1 MRRGYSKAL
10 TVILIIIIV
19 AVIALLAYLG
29 YDYYSRYRTNKD
41 GEAYVD
47 SLTEGLIVD
56 SPTVDVPATEV
67 PIQENVNTT
76 PSDNNNTTTTQ
87 TTQTTETSVSGSSST
102 KKRQMY
108 KGFYTLGSIEIP
120 KTNVKYPILEK
131 NSKRALETAVAVI
144 WPEKKELNTPGN
156 IVIAGHNYR
165 NGMFFSNNK
174 KLSKGDKIY
183 ITDLNK
189 KRIAYTIYKIF
200 EASPNDA
207 RFYNRDTK
215 GKREITLSTCTD
227 DSSARLIIQARE

>member
-1 MRRGYSKAL
+1 MRSGYSKVL

-29 YDYYSRYRTNKD
+29 YDYYSKYRTNKD

-47 SLTEGLIVD
+47 ALTDGI
-56 SPTVDVPATEV
+56 TVDAPTGDSTGTQAT
-67 PIQENVNTT
+67 PQENVISTDPATT
-76 PSDNNNTTTTQ
+76 GETTGGTTT
-87 TTQTTETSVSGSSST
+87 ST
-102 KKRQMY
+102 KKRPTY

-131 NSKRALETAVAVI
+131 VTKKSLETSVAVV
-144 WPEKKELNTPGN
+144 WPENAELNKPGN
-156 IVIAGHNYR
+156 VVIVGHNYR
-165 NGMFFSNNK
+165 NGVFFSNNK

-189 KRIAYTIYKIF
+189 NRVAYTIYNIF
-200 EASPNDA
+200 EASDTDTK
-207 RFYNRDTK
+207 FYNRDTK

-227 DSSARLIIQARE
+227 NSAARLIIEARE

>member
-1 MRRGYSKAL
+1 MRSGYSKVL

-29 YDYYSRYRTNKD
+29 YDYYSKYRTNKD

-47 SLTEGLIVD
+47 ALTDGIKVD
-56 SPTVDVPATEV
+56 APTGDSTGTQAT
-67 PIQENVNTT
+67 PQENVISTDPATT
-76 PSDNNNTTTTQ
+76 GETTDGTTTSTQ
-87 TTQTTETSVSGSSST
+87 
-102 KKRQMY
+102 KRPTY

-131 NSKRALETAVAVI
+131 VTKKSLETSVAVV
-144 WPEKKELNTPGN
+144 WPENAELNKPGN
-156 IVIAGHNYR
+156 VVIVGHNYR
-165 NGMFFSNNK
+165 NGVFFSNNK

-189 KRIAYTIYKIF
+189 NRVAYTIYNIF
-200 EASPNDA
+200 EASDTDTK
-207 RFYNRDTK
+207 FYNRDTK

-227 DSSARLIIQARE
+227 NSAARLIIEARE

>member
-1 MRRGYSKAL
+1 MRSGYSKVL
-10 TVILIIIIV
+10 TIILIIIIV

-47 SLTEGLIVD
+47 SLTEGI
-56 SPTVDVPATEV
+56 TVDAPIGDVTTDGNSQSNINSTENAITNEV
-67 PIQENVNTT
+67 T
-76 PSDNNNTTTTQ
+76 
-87 TTQTTETSVSGSSST
+87 TTETNTDETTRGTSSSA
-102 KKRQMY
+102 KKRPTY

-131 NSKRALETAVAVI
+131 VTKKSLETSVAVV
-144 WPEKKELNTPGN
+144 WPENAELNKPGN
-156 IVIAGHNYR
+156 VVIVGHNYR
-165 NGMFFSNNK
+165 NGVFFSNNK

-189 KRIAYTIYKIF
+189 QRIAYTIYNIF
-200 EASPNDA
+200 EASDTDTK
-207 RFYNRDTK
+207 FYNRDTK

-227 DSSARLIIQARE
+227 DSSARLIIEARE

>member
-10 TVILIIIIV
+10 TVILIMIIV
-19 AVIALLAYLG
+19 AVIGLLAYLG

-47 SLTEGLIVD
+47 SLTDGI
-56 SPTVDVPATEV
+56 TVDAPVGDSTTNTAPV
-67 PIQENVNTT
+67 ENITTT
-76 PSDNNNTTTTQ
+76 P
-87 TTQTTETSVSGSSST
+87 TENSISTDGNSSSSSSSST
-102 KKRQMY
+102 KKRATY

-131 NSKRALETAVAVI
+131 VTKKSLETSVAVV
-144 WPEKKELNTPGN
+144 WPENAELNKPGN
-156 IVIAGHNYR
+156 VVIVGHNYR
-165 NGMFFSNNK
+165 NGVFFSNNK

-189 KRIAYTIYKIF
+189 NRVAYTIYNIF
-200 EASPNDA
+200 EASDTDTKI
-207 RFYNRDTK
+207 YNRDTD

-227 DSSARLIIQARE
+227 DSSARLIIEARE